1 MSKVAL
7 IGAGSIV
14 FTKQFLND
22 MFNTPCMAG
31 STYAL
36 MGPTLWKLEKMKQYA
51 DQIIE
56 KNNIDAHI
64 YCTTDRRDALKDA
77 DFVIL
82 TFQVGGNVSNK
93 PGYITNLPAD
103 ATVEVPV
110 YADQYGFHPTY
121 IGALPMQLAAM
132 NQSNLTTQGLAAQAA
147 IEADPELVYWAI
159 AMDPLTSTKVT
170 LNECRNMVADLFE
183 AEAKGLPQFEGK
195 TFKRLND
202 IDVPEGTVGVPV
214 PEDPALAINN
224 RFAKLAE

>member
-1 MSKVAL
+1 M
-7 IGAGSIV
+7 
-14 FTKQFLND
+14 
-22 MFNTPCMAG
+22 
-31 STYAL
+31 
-36 MGPTLWKLEKMKQYA
+36 
-51 DQIIE
+51 
-56 KNNIDAHI
+56 
-64 YCTTDRRDALKDA
+64 
-77 DFVIL
+77 
-82 TFQVGGNVSNK
+82 
-93 PGYITNLPAD
+93 
-103 ATVEVPV
+103 EVPV

-183 AEAKGLPQFEGK
+183 AEAKWLPQFEGK

-214 PEDPALAINN
+214 PKIRLWPSTTVSPSWRNKRERGPASCMRGAGPCLIRDDIYSVPAHATD
-224 RFAKLAE
+224 RAYCPFARGES